1 MIINWQEWLKS
12 YSNFFGLG
20 GFCPDVVMK
29 TLILQE
35 RGDPAPGEEGDRELA
50 VQEGGVRGGDPE
62 ERGGGQG
69 RPRQDP

>member
-1 MIINWQEWLKS
+1 
-12 YSNFFGLG
+12 
-20 GFCPDVVMK
+20 MK